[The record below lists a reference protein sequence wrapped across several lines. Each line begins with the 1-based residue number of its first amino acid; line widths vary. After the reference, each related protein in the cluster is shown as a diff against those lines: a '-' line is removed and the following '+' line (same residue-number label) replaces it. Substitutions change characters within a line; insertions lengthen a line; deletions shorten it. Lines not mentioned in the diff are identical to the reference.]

1 MCIRDRS
8 FNNGDGVCFLDE
20 TGKLQ
25 GFRINRV
32 ENTKLFPQEMPRIKP
47 RTILYRNFDPEFERL
62 MSRKSA
68 ERKIAVILKLA
79 ENNRG
84 FTPVSYTHLGQP
96 YADAYFVYEYRSYL
110 PVALYPV

>member
-1 MCIRDRS
+1 M
-8 FNNGDGVCFLDE
+8 DE

-32 ENTKLFPQEMPRIKP
+32 ENNKLFPQEMPRIKP
-47 RTILYRNFDPEFERL
+47 RTILYRNFDQEFERL

-68 ERKIAVILKLA
+68 ERKIVVILKLA

-84 FTPVSYTHLGQP
+84 FTLSLTDEDDHSASVVLERRRNVPVLRRKIICVHNLES
-96 YADAYFVYEYRSYL
+96 
-110 PVALYPV
+110 

>member
-1 MCIRDRS
+1 MKEIRGNYLTVAGIKS

-32 ENTKLFPQEMPRIKP
+32 ENNKLFPQEMPRIKP
-47 RTILYRNFDPEFERL
+47 RTILYRNFDQEFERL

-68 ERKIAVILKLA
+68 ERKLLSFKI
-79 ENNRG
+79 G
-84 FTPVSYTHLGQP
+84 
-96 YADAYFVYEYRSYL
+96 
-110 PVALYPV
+110 